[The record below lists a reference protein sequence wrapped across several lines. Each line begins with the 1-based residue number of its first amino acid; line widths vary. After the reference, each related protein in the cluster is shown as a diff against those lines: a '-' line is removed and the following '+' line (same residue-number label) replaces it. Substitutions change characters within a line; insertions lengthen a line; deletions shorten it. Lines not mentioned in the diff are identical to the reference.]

1 MSAYRLIRPQTKTEY
16 VTETRM
22 TYTNDTNG
30 TLIVGNDVIAAM
42 ATAFYSVLFDSVA
55 SSLGFD
61 SAFKLHKP
69 LCIVQ
74 PFRM

>member
-30 TLIVGNDVIAAM
+30 TLIVGNDVIATMM
-42 ATAFYSVLFDSVA
+42 ATAFYSA
-55 SSLGFD
+55 
-61 SAFKLHKP
+61 
-69 LCIVQ
+69 IV
-74 PFRM
+74 